1 MLYVSTDALGNYSKA
16 GNLLAY
22 GDDLKNKDDF
32 YPALREAFTVDG
44 KLMCAPKD
52 FSTLQLIIN
61 TDLWQAAGLTE
72 ADHPKTW
79 ADLKA
84 VSQKL
89 TKDGVVGL
97 AFGPEIQRIG
107 VFLAQNGGGLVTDG
121 KATANSDANVEALGF
136 VKQGMTDGWM
146 AYSSDLG
153 AGWGGEALGKKMA
166 AMVIEGN
173 WITGAMKSDYSDV
186 KYAAVE
192 LPAGKEKGTLQFTN
206 CWGVSAKGDNTA
218 GAQDLVTHLT
228 STEQQL
234 AFAKAFGVMPSVKS
248 AEAEWSKAIPEMAA
262 FIKGAAYAQNLPAQ
276 VGAADVI
283 KDFNSELSQLKSKE
297 PKTILDQVQNNLQP
311 VVEG

>member
-1 MLYVSTDALGNYSKA
+1 MLYVSTDALGNYAKA

-32 YPALREAFTVDG
+32 YPALRDAFTVDG

-61 TDLWQAAGLTE
+61 TDLWAAAGLTD

-79 ADLKA
+79 DDLKA

-89 TKDGVVGL
+89 TKDGVTGL
-97 AFGPEIQRIG
+97 AFGPEIQRVG
-107 VFLAQNGGGLVTDG
+107 VFLAQAGGGLVTDG
-121 KATANSDANVEALGF
+121 KATANSDANIEALTY

-153 AGWGGEALGKKMA
+153 AGWGGEALGKKKA

-192 LPAGKEKGTLQFTN
+192 LPAGKEKGTLQYTN

-218 GAQDLVTHLT
+218 GAIDLVSFLT

-248 AEAEWSKAIPEMAA
+248 AEAEWSKENPEMAA
-262 FIKGAAYAQNLPAQ
+262 FIKGAEYAQNLPSQ

-283 KDFNSELSQLKSKE
+283 KDFNSELSQLKAKE
-297 PKTILDQVQNNLQP
+297 PKAILDQVQSNLQP